1 MVARQQHVGHAQ
13 AAKLTRP
20 GVLGAFHQALGAGEG
35 ILPGRSRATASTIT
49 IAATSPP
56 EST

>member
-1 MVARQQHVGHAQ
+1 MVAREQHLGHVQ
-13 AAKLTRP
+13 AAKLTP
-20 GVLGAFHQALGAGEG
+20 GM
-35 ILPGRSRATASTIT
+35 SRETASTIT